1 MHESSSIHSRG
12 EGSAASCGPASRYH
26 PCSHA
31 PRGARLIRSRHH
43 LRRDDPARLR
53 KPTGR
58 AYWNANIRSVSGS
71 RVMFVG
77 SACEAPTILRS
88 LDRRP
93 DPATRPL
100 HSLLVA
106 GSSPPGGARP
116 DGRNLQ
122 YRVILTRRG
131 TANHRAG
138 FTPAQADPRL
148 DPRAARSTREVR
160 SAPIRDAG
168 PQRYGFL
175 VCSIADDAVQR
186 GLDPKAG
193 PPAEYVSRNARRGIA
208 SPARGE

>member
-12 EGSAASCGPASRYH
+12 EGSAASCGPTSRYH

-31 PRGARLIRSRHH
+31 PRGAHLIRSRHH

-93 DPATRPL
+93 DPTTRPL

-131 TANHRAG
+131 TVDHRAG
-138 FTPAQADPRL
+138 LHPRPSRPTIRSPWSPDRLGMSDSRCGVATLRFLGML
-148 DPRAARSTREVR
+148 DS
-160 SAPIRDAG
+160 G
-168 PQRYGFL
+168 
-175 VCSIADDAVQR
+175 
-186 GLDPKAG
+186 
-193 PPAEYVSRNARRGIA
+193 
-208 SPARGE
+208 